1 MVPRLHNARQ
11 TTSTAGEGLLRNERR
26 QHSWR
31 GHTTPVCESSER
43 GGTAS
48 CRRPFDGRFIHIHL
62 DKRLNDGLFHWFV
75 SKHVTNVARTAI
87 ESAFSAPQLGIRDR
101 YRVVPQPRSPSA
113 NTAGKPQRAHTFQA
127 RLRTVPWGR
136 RAVASHAVKECPHS
150 AFLSSSRPM
159 GKGGWNGGHRR
170 SAIVPGTF
178 IAPARSSVG

>member
-48 CRRPFDGRFIHIHL
+48 CRRPFDGRFIHFHL

-113 NTAGKPQRAHTFQA
+113 NTAGEPQRAHTFQA

-136 RAVASHAVKECPHS
+136 RAVATKAAVPP
-150 AFLSSSRPM
+150 RPPLP
-159 GKGGWNGGHRR
+159 
-170 SAIVPGTF
+170 VPQRALV
-178 IAPARSSVG
+178 APMTCILSVGQGRVLGHGAPSL